1 MSSKKDS
8 TSEERN
14 SYSFLRN
21 LYSKT
26 YSKTGQETFIDNSSY
41 LIKKK
46 SIAVGKPLI
55 ISMFTKDNK
64 LEIKQAKK
72 LLRSRG

>member
-14 SYSFLRN
+14 SYSFLRS

-26 YSKTGQETFIDNSSY
+26 YSKTRQEIFVDNSSY
-41 LIKKK
+41 LLKKK

-55 ISMFTKDNK
+55 ISFFTKDNK